1 MTESILFI
9 LAQATPSGGQSSGGS
24 PLGMLVPLICF
35 GVIFYFLLIRPQTK
49 KQKEHEALV
58 KSVKTGDKVITSG
71 GIHGLI
77 SNVKDTTVTLK
88 VADNV
93 KIEVEKSA
101 IGTVVKSAAAEA

>member
-9 LAQATPSGGQSSGGS
+9 FAQATPAGGQPAGGS
-24 PLGMLVPLICF
+24 PFGMLVPLICF

-58 KSVKTGDKVITSG
+58 KSVKTGDKVVTSG

-77 SNVKDTTVTLK
+77 SNIKETTVTLK

-93 KIEVEKSA
+93 KIEIEKSA
-101 IGTVVKSAAAEA
+101 IGTVVKSAPAES